1 MRGVGT
7 MKHDILLASRN
18 KNLMNNFRKFIV
30 DKNIKFDT
38 LDKPAALNRV
48 LKRKGPQLEVLIID
62 MQVPEAELERII
74 FYVKRYKI
82 DIPVLLLVLDQIQ
95 PTKEAKEILRNLS
108 VYGFIRAPKN
118 KEEAVETISELNKLL
133 DLDMDKRFEKID
145 YIREEKVFS
154 CAFKNGKVYFLKRG
168 DILEDDGSKIKNTV
182 IDKDFYFF
190 TVYLES
196 GKEYSIP
203 WDFVLSKCEKNYEY
217 FKDKTVERI
226 TPEEIGNRIKKIRK
240 ANKLTQNELAIKTGI
255 ERPNITRIE
264 LGKHYPGL
272 ETLEKI
278 ANALGISVA
287 SLVAR

>member
-18 KNLMNNFRKFIV
+18 KNLTNNFRKYVV
-30 DKNIKFDT
+30 DKNIRFGT
-38 LDKPAALNRV
+38 LGKPATLNKI
-48 LKRKGPQLEVLIID
+48 LKRKGPQLEALILD

-74 FYVKRYKI
+74 FYVKRHKI
-82 DIPVLLLVLDQIQ
+82 NIPVLLLVLDHLQ

-118 KEEAVETISELNKLL
+118 KEEAIETISELNELL
-133 DLDMDKRFEKID
+133 ELDMDKRFEKID
-145 YIREEKVFS
+145 YIQEEKVFS
-154 CAFKNGKVYFLKRG
+154 STFKNGKVYFLKRA
-168 DILEDDGSKIKNTV
+168 DITEDDGSKIKNTV
-182 IDKDFYFF
+182 IDKDSYYF

-203 WDFVLSKCEKNYEY
+203 WDFVLSKCEKSYEY
-217 FKDKTVERI
+217 FKDKTIERI
-226 TPEEIGNRIKKIRK
+226 TPQEIGNRIKKIRK

-264 LGKHYPGL
+264 LGKHYPDL

-278 ANALGISVA
+278 SDALGISVA
-287 SLVAR
+287 NLVAR

>member
-18 KNLMNNFRKFIV
+18 KNLTNNFRKYMV
-30 DKNIKFDT
+30 DKNIRFGT
-38 LDKPAALNRV
+38 LGNPATLNKI
-48 LKRKGPQLEVLIID
+48 LKRKGPQLEVLILD

-74 FYVKRYKI
+74 FYVKRHKI
-82 DIPVLLLVLDQIQ
+82 NIPVLLLVLDHLH

-108 VYGFIRAPKN
+108 VHSFIRAPKN
-118 KEEAVETISELNKLL
+118 KEEAIETISELNELL
-133 DLDMDKRFEKID
+133 ELDMDKKFEKID
-145 YIREEKVFS
+145 YIQEEKVFS
-154 CAFKNGKVYFLKRG
+154 CIFKNGKVYFLKRA
-168 DILEDDGSKIKNTV
+168 DITEDDESKIKNTV
-182 IDKDFYFF
+182 IDKDSYYF

-240 ANKLTQNELAIKTGI
+240 ANKLTQKELAIKTGI
-255 ERPNITRIE
+255 ERPNIARIE
-264 LGKHYPGL
+264 AGIHYPAL

-278 ANALGISVA
+278 SDALEIPVA
-287 SLVAR
+287 KLVAK